1 MYLALARLSGP
12 SFYYAIDQRSKTGVQ
27 VIFTSPKRTSNA
39 LNNETPKVIS
49 VDNLLKSTFAILQ
62 IIVIGLQGWMITR
75 VLEHSDRVT
84 KLEIRQE
91 SSIERTAEVLGS
103 LREILIKQGKLL
115 EEFGVVKNDIDRM
128 KADLKILQEKHK

>member
-1 MYLALARLSGP
+1 MER
-12 SFYYAIDQRSKTGVQ
+12 I
-27 VIFTSPKRTSNA
+27 
-39 LNNETPKVIS
+39 TPKVIS

-91 SSIERTAEVLGS
+91 SSIERTAEVMGS
-103 LREILIKQGKLL
+103 LREILTKQGKLL
-115 EEFGVVKNDIDRM
+115 EEFSVVKSDIDRM
-128 KADLKILQEKHK
+128 KADLKSLQEKPK